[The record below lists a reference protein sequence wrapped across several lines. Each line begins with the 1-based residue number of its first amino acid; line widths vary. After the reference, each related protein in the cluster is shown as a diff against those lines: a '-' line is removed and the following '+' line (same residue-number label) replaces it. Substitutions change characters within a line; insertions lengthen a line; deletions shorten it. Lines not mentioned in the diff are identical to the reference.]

1 MIFST
6 ERGQADLDRPTTAE
20 LHDRI
25 VTDERLAPLAT
36 AITQSDSPE
45 GAIEVPSEQ
54 RQALLEHVAR
64 WLDELPQNGLAGLR
78 ALRSILESPQES

>member
-6 ERGQADLDRPTTAE
+6 DRGQADLDRPTAAE

-36 AITQSDSPE
+36 AITRSGSPQS
-45 GAIEVPSEQ
+45 AVEVPSEQ
-54 RQALLEHVAR
+54 RQVLLEPVVR
-64 WLDELPQNGLAGLR
+64 WLDELPQAGLAGLR
-78 ALRSILESPQES
+78 ALRSILEPIQEP

>member
-1 MIFST
+1 MIFAT

-25 VTDERLAPLAT
+25 VADERLAPLAI
-36 AITQSDSPE
+36 AIPQSGSPE

-54 RQALLEHVAR
+54 RQALLEHVVR
-64 WLDELPQNGLAGLR
+64 WLDELPQDGLAGLR
-78 ALRSILESPQES
+78 ALRSIMEPTQQP